1 MVWILEIF
9 LQELWRT
16 AQSALDRLFP
26 WFFLNTKFNP
36 SSLFWAK
43 KNAVYYHPK
52 YQNQCYR
59 KTPFPNLG
67 SYDSLF
73 LMVRTFGKSCLCEG
87 SVLYW
92 VLLYASAIFLDWQC
106 CCKRILINKITTHC
120 SLGLM
125 FSTCLR
131 MVPLIF
137 VQSLHKSM
145 VSLCWKLRSSRQSRA
160 LQDPLKL
167 VLSSA
172 AWLEEGTC
180 SSELPLS
187 WEMTMNRNRTISS
200 VSKLIS
206 IKP

>member
-1 MVWILEIF
+1 MQRILEVF

-16 AQSALDRLFP
+16 AQSALVWLFP
-26 WFFLNTKFNP
+26 WFFFKYKVQSEF
-36 SSLFWAK
+36 SLLGE

-125 FSTCLR
+125 FSTRLSCLR

-145 VSLCWKLRSSRQSRA
+145 VSLCWKLRSSMQPR
-160 LQDPLKL
+160 
-167 VLSSA
+167 
-172 AWLEEGTC
+172 
-180 SSELPLS
+180 
-187 WEMTMNRNRTISS
+187 
-200 VSKLIS
+200 
-206 IKP
+206 